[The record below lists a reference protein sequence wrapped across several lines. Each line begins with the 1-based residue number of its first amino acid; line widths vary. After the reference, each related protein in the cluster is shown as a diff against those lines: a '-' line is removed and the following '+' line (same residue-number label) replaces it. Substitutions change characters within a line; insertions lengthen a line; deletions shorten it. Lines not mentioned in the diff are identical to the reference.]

1 MDLLFHMVI
10 PVMLGLTAGLDRRRA
25 LMLAPIAI
33 IPDLDLLLVAHRVY
47 LHIIFIPVTI
57 AVLFLFLSDLKQ
69 RALIHLPLPRR
80 EILLASLYYL
90 SHLLLDLCPGP
101 VAVFWPLTGVGY
113 GLNIGITVN
122 QQSVIPTLQPYIR
135 VVTRQ
140 IQIPNVVTNVAA
152 ATPESIVTAVLLLAV
167 MLLTQ
172 RKKGGQ

>member
-33 IPDLDLLLVAHRVY
+33 IPDLDVLLVAHRVY
-47 LHIIFIPVTI
+47 LHTVFIPATMAI
-57 AVLFLFLSDLKQ
+57 LCLFLFNLKQ
-69 RALIHLPLPRR
+69 RTLIHLPLPTW

-101 VAVFWPLTGVGY
+101 VAVFWPLTSVGY
-113 GLNIGITVN
+113 GLDIGVTVN
-122 QQSVIPTLQPYIR
+122 QQSVIPTLQPYMR
-135 VVTRQ
+135 VVTEQ

-152 ATPESIVTAVLLLAV
+152 ATPESIVTAILLLAV

-172 RKKGGQ
+172 HKKGNQ